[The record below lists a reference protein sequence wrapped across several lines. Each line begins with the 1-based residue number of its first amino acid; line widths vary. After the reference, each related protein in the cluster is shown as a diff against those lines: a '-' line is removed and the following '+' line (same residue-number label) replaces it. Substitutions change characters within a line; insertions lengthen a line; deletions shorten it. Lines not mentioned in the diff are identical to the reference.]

1 MNRRFEDLW
10 TRAADD
16 GASCPVGV
24 KAGYSDIEVDEL
36 LDAWYSERA
45 QRIESVLMLD
55 QARRL
60 IAGLL
65 AEGVV
70 PAGKERQARHL
81 IRAIRAIQSDD
92 H

>member
-55 QARRL
+55 Q
-60 IAGLL
+60 
-65 AEGVV
+65 
-70 PAGKERQARHL
+70 PAGSSPGSWPRESCRQGKNGRHG
-81 IRAIRAIQSDD
+81 I
-92 H
+92 